1 LKQGFWGEILV
12 FGWKITNIEN
22 CVWIDGKTDGQT
34 DDRYYYI
41 PHRYHGGIIK
51 LDGAWKM
58 CLANGPPMIDYKKLT
73 HYELL
78 LVVFVHAISVLSP
91 YKDHLF
97 TTCPMGEMCIEY
109 NKAWIIN
116 DIKTDHRPHC
126 LHVKDFSSNSQKSLS
141 WLSNPSKYFFQIK
154 MYLVH
159 SGRELVQ
166 QYINTSQYLK
176 A

>member
-1 LKQGFWGEILV
+1 MIITSHMHKIIHIYPCLLKLSHKQESVTDGR
-12 FGWKITNIEN
+12 
-22 CVWIDGKTDGQT
+22 IDGKTDGQT

-97 TTCPMGEMCIEY
+97 TTCPMSEMCIEY
-109 NKAWIIN
+109 N
-116 DIKTDHRPHC
+116 
-126 LHVKDFSSNSQKSLS
+126 LQS
-141 WLSNPSKYFFQIK
+141 
-154 MYLVH
+154 
-159 SGRELVQ
+159 
-166 QYINTSQYLK
+166 
-176 A
+176 

>member
-1 LKQGFWGEILV
+1 
-12 FGWKITNIEN
+12 
-22 CVWIDGKTDGQT
+22 
-34 DDRYYYI
+34 
-41 PHRYHGGIIK
+41 
-51 LDGAWKM
+51 M

-97 TTCPMGEMCIEY
+97 TTCPMSEMCIEY
-109 NKAWIIN
+109 NLQSQ
-116 DIKTDHRPHC
+116 R
-126 LHVKDFSSNSQKSLS
+126 VDFGRGIFLIPGLS
-141 WLSNPSKYFFQIK
+141 KWDSTKYFFQIK

-166 QYINTSQYLK
+166 QHINTSQYLK
-176 A
+176 AQRKKVLTTVLFRNYGHGYHYMSQPLSDGDINIQKQGRDWTTRTMTFDCYWKSL